1 MKTLKMY
8 DTSINNRYVDEA
20 VEALS
25 RGQVLIV
32 PTDTVYALVC
42 DALNNNAIEKLC
54 RLKGIDID
62 PRKQTLSIL
71 CSGLSMASEYARIDN
86 EAYRI
91 LHRNLP
97 GPFTFILPASTKL
110 PKVFKG
116 RRNVGIRI
124 PDSPIA
130 TAIVEALGHP
140 ILTTSA
146 VHGDDDP
153 TDPAGIANIYEGVAS
168 LLIDGGECPGIESA
182 VIDITDSRNPEILR
196 EGPIELS

>member
-8 DTSINNRYVDEA
+8 PSSINGRYVDEA
-20 VEALS
+20 VEALE
-25 RGQVLIV
+25 RGQVVLL
-32 PTDTVYALVC
+32 PTDTVYALAC
-42 DALNNNAIEKLC
+42 DALNNSAIEKLC
-54 RLKGIDID
+54 RIKGIDID

-140 ILTTSA
+140 VLTTSA
-146 VHGDDDP
+146 VHTEDDP
-153 TDPAGIANIYEGVAS
+153 ADPAGIAMVCEGVAS
-168 LLIDGGECPGIESA
+168 LMIDGGECPGTQSA
-182 VIDITDSRNPEILR
+182 VVDITDSRNPEILR
-196 EGPIELS
+196 EGPVELS